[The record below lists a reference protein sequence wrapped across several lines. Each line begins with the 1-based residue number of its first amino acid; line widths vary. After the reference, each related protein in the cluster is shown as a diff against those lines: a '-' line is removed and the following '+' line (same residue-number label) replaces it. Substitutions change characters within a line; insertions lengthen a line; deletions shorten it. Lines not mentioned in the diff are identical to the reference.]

1 MVSTGVCKISVCVF
15 LIRITVRPLHLRLLY
30 AMLIFISM
38 HLTAYLITYFT
49 ICQPLVY
56 FWTRLLPDS
65 KGTCVGPRGFNAMT
79 YTVAAALCLIDFAL
93 GIAIPFLIVHKLQMP
108 KATKFSVLGLMGL
121 GCLYVFFPEVSTV
134 ETILPTNQT

>member
-1 MVSTGVCKISVCVF
+1 
-15 LIRITVRPLHLRLLY
+15 
-30 AMLIFISM
+30 MLIFISM